1 MSQIDP
7 YRFTTESALEVKND
21 AEDICIRGQFP
32 RGDYSKLLE
41 LTTHILGGVIR
52 RRREVNKDA
61 QPQVIAFRMKCLG
74 VLHNARFKAKA
85 IYSIKMFMTLPQFIK
100 KAPISVVQK
109 RQIKRMAMFV
119 ILLYGKYFLQ
129 MALKLLSA
137 IFYQIFTSHQ
147 MITLQKI

>member
-7 YRFTTESALEVKND
+7 YKFTTESALEVKND

-74 VLHNARFKAKA
+74 VLHNARFMAKA
-85 IYSIKMFMTLPQFIK
+85 IYYIKMFMTLPQFIK

-109 RQIKRMAMFV
+109 RQIKRMAM
-119 ILLYGKYFLQ
+119 LLHGKYFLQ